1 MPAEQLRNYL
11 DKEGVKYVSI
21 RHSKAYTAQE
31 VAASA
36 HISGREMAKTV
47 VVRLGEQLA
56 MCVLPAN
63 EKISVEALK
72 KASGAPKVSLADEH
86 EFAQM
91 FPDCE
96 IGAMPPFGNLYKMP
110 VYVWKDLAED
120 EEIAFNAGSHTE
132 LFRVPYKDFARL
144 VKPTVVDPEA

>member
-11 DKEGVKYVSI
+11 DSQQVKYVSI

-47 VVRLGEQLA
+47 IVRLGEQLA

-63 EKISVEALK
+63 EKIDLEALK
-72 KASGAPKVSLADEH
+72 KASGAKTAALADEH
-86 EFAQM
+86 EFAQL

-110 VYVWKDLAED
+110 VYVWKDFSED

-132 LFRVPYKDFARL
+132 LFRMAYRDFARL
-144 VKPTVVDPEA
+144 VNPTIVDPKA

>member
-11 DKEGVKYVSI
+11 DSQQVKYVSI

-47 VVRLGEQLA
+47 IVRLGEQLA

-63 EKISVEALK
+63 EKIDLEALK
-72 KASGAPKVSLADEH
+72 KASGAKMAALADEH
-86 EFAQM
+86 EFAQL

-110 VYVWKDLAED
+110 VYVWKDFSED

-132 LFRVPYKDFARL
+132 LFRMAYRDFARL
-144 VKPTVVDPEA
+144 VNPTIVDPKA